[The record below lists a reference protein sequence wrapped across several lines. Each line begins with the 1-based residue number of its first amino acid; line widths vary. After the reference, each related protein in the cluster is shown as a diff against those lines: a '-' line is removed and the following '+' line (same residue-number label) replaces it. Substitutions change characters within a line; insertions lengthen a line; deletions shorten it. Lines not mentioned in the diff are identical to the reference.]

1 MTPLHRQPKV
11 RVSTTFWVV
20 IPARRA
26 STRLPNKPLADI
38 HGRPMIVRVAERVS
52 KSGAAKVV
60 VATDDQEI
68 ASVVEVYGF
77 QAVLTRSD
85 HPSGTD
91 RIAEVC
97 QRLQAAPDQLIV
109 NVQGDEPMMDPDL
122 ILAVANRL
130 ASEPGASV
138 STAAAPITDAESL
151 QSPHVVKVVCNAK
164 GHALYFSR
172 APIPYHRDQWSSLQ
186 SLSLGGVSD
195 EAPLLRHL
203 GIYGFRV
210 GALSEFVSW
219 PSAPIERTEQ
229 LEQLRWL
236 WQGRTI
242 AVHVT
247 GASPHAGVDTPEDLV
262 RVRALWSDTKGD

>member
-1 MTPLHRQPKV
+1 
-11 RVSTTFWVV
+11 VSTDFWVV

-38 HGRPMIVRVAERVS
+38 HGRPMIVRVAEQAA

-68 ASVVEVYGF
+68 VSVVTTHGF
-77 QAVLTRSD
+77 EAVLTRTD

-97 QRLQAAPDQLIV
+97 QRMAARSDQLIV
-109 NVQGDEPMMDPDL
+109 NVQGDEPMMDPQL
-122 ILAVANRL
+122 VAAVARRL
-130 ASEPGASV
+130 ATDDRASV
-138 STAAAPITDAESL
+138 STAAAPITDEDSL
-151 QSPHVVKVVCNAK
+151 RSPHVVKVVCNEL

-172 APIPYHRDQWSSLQ
+172 APIPYHRDQWPTLE
-186 SLSLGGVSD
+186 SLSLPP
-195 EAPLLRHL
+195 AHTQAMALMRHL
-203 GIYGFRV
+203 GIYGFRA

-219 PSAPIERTEQ
+219 PSAPIERLEQ

-236 WQGRTI
+236 WKGRLI
-242 AVHVT
+242 AVHKAA
-247 GASPHAGVDTPEDLV
+247 ASPHGGVDTPEDLA
-262 RVRALWSDTKGD
+262 RVRALWTEHQRV

>member
-1 MTPLHRQPKV
+1 M
-11 RVSTTFWVV
+11 STTFWVV

-38 HGRPMIVRVAERVS
+38 HGRPMIVRVAERAS
-52 KSGAAKVV
+52 KSGAAKII

-68 ASVVEVYGF
+68 AAVVNGYGF

-97 QRLQAAPDQLIV
+97 QQLQADADHLIV
-109 NVQGDEPMMDPDL
+109 NVQGDEPMMDPAL
-122 ILAVANRL
+122 ISAVATRL
-130 ASEPGASV
+130 ASDPEASV
-138 STAAAPITDAESL
+138 STAAAPITDVESL
-151 QSPHVVKVVCNAK
+151 RSPHVVKVVCNAL

-172 APIPYHRDQWSSLQ
+172 APIPYHRDQWLSLQ
-186 SLSLGGVSD
+186 NLSLGRASD
-195 EAPLLRHL
+195 NAPLLRHL
-203 GIYGFRV
+203 GIYGFRA

-236 WQGRTI
+236 WQGRKIT
-242 AVHVT
+242 VHVT
-247 GASPHAGVDTPEDLV
+247 ASSPHAGVDTPEDLA
-262 RVRALWSDTKGD
+262 RVRALWSETKGD